1 MNTVWIV
8 MSSWTDAF
16 AGQMPWWLSSPSQ
29 TIRAM
34 NYSVTFTIM
43 FDSCI
48 QETQSLLSLLQTKLI
63 SCISKRWNLSMDFSW
78 LTCWAVLS
86 MKYQSVKTT
95 MMSSMPSISFVKKSV
110 SSKQPAPLRGG
121 EHLLFHGQNHPTC
134 RIWREG
140 SSKLCLPKWGLS
152 LLFDS
157 RAIGLPS
164 FGPSLRLKPGAFNT
178 GASRVQGIVKAG
190 WFRQHLHGC
199 RNKRLLKKGTVA
211 GWKREKKPTTQTPE
225 MVLVCDL

>member
-34 NYSVTFTIM
+34 NYSVTFTIT

-48 QETQSLLSLLQTKLI
+48 QETQSLLSLSQTKLI
-63 SCISKRWNLSMDFSW
+63 SCTSKRWSLSRDFSW

-86 MKYQSVKTT
+86 MKYLSVKTIT
-95 MMSSMPSISFVKKSV
+95 MSLMPSISSVKKSV
-110 SSKQPAPLRGG
+110 SSKQPAPLR
-121 EHLLFHGQNHPTC
+121 EEEPLLFHGQNHPTC

-140 SSKLCLPKWGLS
+140 LSKLCLPKWGLS

-157 RAIGLPS
+157 RDAGLPS
-164 FGPSLRLKPGAFNT
+164 A
-178 GASRVQGIVKAG
+178 
-190 WFRQHLHGC
+190 
-199 RNKRLLKKGTVA
+199 
-211 GWKREKKPTTQTPE
+211 
-225 MVLVCDL
+225 